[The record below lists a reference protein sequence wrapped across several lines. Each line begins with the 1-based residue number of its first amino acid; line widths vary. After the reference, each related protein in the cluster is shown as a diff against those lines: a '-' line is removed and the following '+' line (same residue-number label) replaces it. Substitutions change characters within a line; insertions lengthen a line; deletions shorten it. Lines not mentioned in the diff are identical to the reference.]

1 MIHWGICGTGR
12 IAAKFAADLR
22 FVPGAVLAAVG
33 SRSRA
38 AAEEFGRRFEV
49 ARVHEGYERQAADE
63 TVDVVYVATPQS
75 RHHADV
81 LAFLAA
87 GKAVLC
93 EKPFAMTAA
102 QAAEMVSAARAAGL
116 FLMEAMWTR
125 FLPIHHELRRL
136 LADGAIGAPHLLSAD
151 FGYRVAPGS
160 AHRLLDPALGGGSLL
175 DIGVYPVSLAVSLFG
190 VPTRVAALA
199 GTDPVARVDS
209 GCASTSGV
217 AGRITIER
225 PFHAATELTVHTP
238 AGVSRISRP
247 FDGVGLHFEAAE
259 VMDCLR
265 DGRPESD
272 VMPLAETLDVM
283 ATLDRIRADARSG
296 GPSAR

>member
-1 MIHWGICGTGR
+1 
-12 IAAKFAADLR
+12 
-22 FVPGAVLAAVG
+22 
-33 SRSRA
+33 
-38 AAEEFGRRFEV
+38 
-49 ARVHEGYERQAADE
+49 
-63 TVDVVYVATPQS
+63 
-75 RHHADV
+75 
-81 LAFLAA
+81 
-87 GKAVLC
+87 
-93 EKPFAMTAA
+93 
-102 QAAEMVSAARAAGL
+102 VSAARAAGL

-209 GCASTSGV
+209 QTGVLLGYPGGAMAVLHSSILGDTPGCASTSGV